1 MYLFRL
7 VSSTFYNTINSI
19 LIITV
24 IADDF
29 DNQNPSL

>member
-7 VSSTFYNTINSI
+7 VLSTFYNTINSI

-29 DNQNPSL
+29 DNQKPSL